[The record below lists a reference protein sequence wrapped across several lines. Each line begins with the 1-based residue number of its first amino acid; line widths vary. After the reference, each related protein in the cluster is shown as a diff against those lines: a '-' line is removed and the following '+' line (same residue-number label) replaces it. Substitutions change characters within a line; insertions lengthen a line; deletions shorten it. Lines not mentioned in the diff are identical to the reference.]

1 VWRIGLLLAVG
12 LLAIYLLRRRRVDA
26 AAPPASPARRPP
38 PLPVLPLPLSLQREK
53 PSIDATGAGPSDTD
67 IRLSAHLQNILRIV
81 LDTCDPASRAVI
93 LIHDPAREML
103 VLRAARRRAGAVDV
117 ASDDAIPM
125 GEGILGWIAR
135 ERRTVSISDLNR
147 QQEKIAYHDGTTP
160 IVSFLS
166 VPLID
171 GDRYEGMLCIDAAT
185 IATFGEADEAKLH
198 PLADEIVTLLR
209 YDREQR
215 GTDRVA
221 DVYATLLEISRNL
234 ALRVDLTHRLETT
247 VTLAKKVV
255 DYDVCYVFLVE
266 TGERQAILKVAR
278 DDRKN
283 DRSDETDLA
292 AEDRGTTLSC
302 NDTIALTDGLLT
314 TLVRTRQPI
323 LFSNPATAGRP
334 DPRIFPSG
342 CALQTTARSFL
353 GLPMML
359 EERVLAV
366 VLLGSYRERAYTTE
380 DKQILSIVCYQ
391 TALSI
396 AESEMHARLERLAVT
411 DGLTGLMNH
420 RKFQERLAEE
430 FLRASRHASAFS
442 LLMGDIDYFKRIND
456 TYGHPAGDAVL
467 KTVAETL
474 AKAARKVDLVTRYGG
489 EEFALL
495 LVQTDVAQAAIFAE
509 RIRQAVAELQ
519 IVWQGQTITVTIS
532 IGIATAA
539 ADAADREGLIA
550 AADRALYTAKRGGR
564 NRVVRHGELVEEKA
578 PTDTAVYH

>member
-1 VWRIGLLLAVG
+1 M
-12 LLAIYLLRRRRVDA
+12 
-26 AAPPASPARRPP
+26 
-38 PLPVLPLPLSLQREK
+38 LQ
-53 PSIDATGAGPSDTD
+53 
-67 IRLSAHLQNILRIV
+67 IV
-81 LDTCDPASRAVI
+81 LNTCGSAGRAVV
-93 LIHDPAREML
+93 LTHDSALDAL
-103 VLRAARRRAGAVDV
+103 VLRAARRRGGAIDT
-117 ASDDAIPM
+117 ALDHAIPM

-147 QQEKIAYHDGTTP
+147 QQEKIAYHDGATP

-171 GDRYEGMLCIDAAT
+171 GDAYEGMLCIDAAT
-185 IATFGEADEAKLH
+185 LAAFDEADEAKLH

-221 DVYATLLEISRNL
+221 DVYAVLLEISRNL

-247 VTLAKKVV
+247 VTLAKKIV
-255 DYDVCYVFLVE
+255 DYDVCYVFSVE
-266 TGERQAILKVAR
+266 PGERRATLKVAK

-283 DRSDETDLA
+283 DRSGAINPAIEDHNA
-292 AEDRGTTLSC
+292 ARSRD
-302 NDTIALTDGLLT
+302 DAMALTDGLLT

-323 LFSNPATAGRP
+323 VFSNPAAAGRP

-366 VLLGSYRERAYTTE
+366 VLIGSYRERAYTTE
-380 DKQILSIVCYQ
+380 DKQRLSIICCQ

-396 AESEMHARLERLAVT
+396 AESEMHDRLERLAVT

-430 FLRASRHASAFS
+430 FLRASRHAAAFS
-442 LLMGDIDYFKRIND
+442 LLLGDIDYFKRVND

-467 KTVAETL
+467 RAVAGAI
-474 AKAARKVDLVTRYGG
+474 AKAARKVDLVARYGG
-489 EEFALL
+489 EEFAVL

-509 RIRQAVAELQ
+509 RIRQAVAELK
-519 IVWQGQTITVTIS
+519 IVWQAQTIAVTIS
-532 IGIATAA
+532 IGIATAVT
-539 ADAADREGLIA
+539 DAARLIA
-550 AADRALYTAKRGGR
+550 AADRALYAAKHGGR
-564 NRVVRHGELVEEKA
+564 NRVVRHIDLVEEVEVA
-578 PTDTAVYH
+578 AHIDTAMHH